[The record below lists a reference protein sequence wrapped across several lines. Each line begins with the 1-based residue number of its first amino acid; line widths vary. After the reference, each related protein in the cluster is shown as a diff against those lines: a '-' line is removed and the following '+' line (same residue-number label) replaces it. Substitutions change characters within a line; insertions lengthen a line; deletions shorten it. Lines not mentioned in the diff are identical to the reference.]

1 MGTGETATVYA
12 AALRGIE
19 MALEIIQ
26 ERNSAGYQHMKV
38 FPATKLRTRPQR
50 SNNWPRKDHT
60 QPLYPTDRRGEEG
73 YQNENRMGSI
83 VEEGRK
89 DREEDNEA
97 DRDTEKGEFSI
108 LERSTVLIQLRAGII
123 SPAGY
128 LAKIR
133 RKESPRCLLE
143 EQWSAMIEELYEV
156 GVSTALGEDEM
167 LKEPEA
173 APIVAKFMIAIG
185 TLGQFQSVDL
195 VAMGIASAGEQGRT
209 MQLLDRSVEAASPQC
224 IFRPAD
230 ADDEEDNEAWHT
242 TKHGIMIRTCLY
254 DAPAMDIDAQ
264 DWRTW

>member
-108 LERSTVLIQLRAGII
+108 LERSTEKGVTSLCVRYGEPDSAHMLLECQ
-123 SPAGY
+123 
-128 LAKIR
+128 
-133 RKESPRCLLE
+133 LLE